1 MGFESNVKLG
11 GANGD
16 GVGADGVGPGG
27 GIPKEEPGWGGAFG
41 PPLDE
46 VIFADVAQH
55 LCPFQV
61 EEELDVFGDLG
72 GAPVL
77 VHVEV
82 AEVAVGDE
90 PVRHCFGVVSQ
101 DSVVAEEDNAERVN
115 ALAKGMDV
123 VGGGG
128 EGGALRLSR
137 PT

>member
-1 MGFESNVKLG
+1 MGFESDVKLG

-27 GIPKEEPGWGGAFG
+27 GIAEEEPGQRGAFG

-46 VIFADVAQH
+46 VVFADVVHH
-55 LCPFQV
+55 LCSFEV
-61 EEELDVFGDLG
+61 EEELDVFGDFG

-90 PVRHCFGVVSQ
+90 PVCRCFGVVPQ
-101 DSVVAEEDNAERVN
+101 DSVVAEEDNADGVD
-115 ALAKGMDV
+115 AFAKGMDV

-128 EGGALRLSR
+128 KGGALRLSR

>member
-1 MGFESNVKLG
+1 M
-11 GANGD
+11 
-16 GVGADGVGPGG
+16 
-27 GIPKEEPGWGGAFG
+27 
-41 PPLDE
+41 
-46 VIFADVAQH
+46 
-55 LCPFQV
+55 
-61 EEELDVFGDLG
+61 FGDFVD
-72 GAPVL
+72 APVL

-90 PVRHCFGVVSQ
+90 PVCRCFGVVPQ

-128 EGGALRLSR
+128 EGGALRWSR